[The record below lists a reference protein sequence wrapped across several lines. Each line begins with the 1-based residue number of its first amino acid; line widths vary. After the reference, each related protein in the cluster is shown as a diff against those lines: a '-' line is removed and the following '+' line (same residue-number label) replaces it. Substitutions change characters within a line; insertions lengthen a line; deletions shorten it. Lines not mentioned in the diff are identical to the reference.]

1 MNDLTYLTVELIEVA
16 LMLLPI
22 ALIIWIA
29 VKYANKKT
37 SNTTQQQNQ
46 KSENVQL
53 QPTQQSEQA
62 QTSPTPEQNEL
73 PYILNQN
80 FLTSKE
86 YKFYQSLKPIANKYG
101 LEIICKVRLAD
112 LVIIPKNINNYMKW
126 FNRIKAKHIDF
137 VLCSSEMKPVLLIEV
152 DDYTHQWNNRQ
163 RRDEFVDS
171 IFKGTAIKLL
181 HILTWTNE
189 QLEEQIKSAF
199 PCPETEKES

>member
-1 MNDLTYLTVELIEVA
+1 MCAIMIFPLLLIVW
-16 LMLLPI
+16 
-22 ALIIWIA
+22 LI
-29 VKYANKKT
+29 VKYANKKRDIIL
-37 SNTTQQQNQ
+37 QQNQ
-46 KSENVQL
+46 
-53 QPTQQSEQA
+53 TQNGTITEQSGQEL
-62 QTSPTPEQNEL
+62 NNNL

-80 FLTSKE
+80 FLTNKE
-86 YKFYQSLKPIANKYG
+86 YKFYKSLKPIADKYG

-126 FNRIKAKHIDF
+126 FNHIKAKHIDF

-171 IFKGTAIKLL
+171 IFNGTAIKLI

-189 QLEEQIKSAF
+189 QLEEQIKTDLPYS
-199 PCPETEKES
+199 ETAKES

>member
-1 MNDLTYLTVELIEVA
+1 MDELAYLIGKILGAIIMCAIMIFPLLLIVW
-16 LMLLPI
+16 
-22 ALIIWIA
+22 LI
-29 VKYANKKT
+29 VKYANKKRDIIL
-37 SNTTQQQNQ
+37 QQNQ
-46 KSENVQL
+46 
-53 QPTQQSEQA
+53 TQNGTITEQSGQEL
-62 QTSPTPEQNEL
+62 NNNL

-80 FLTSKE
+80 FLTNKE
-86 YKFYQSLKPIANKYG
+86 YKFYKSLKPIADKYG

-126 FNRIKAKHIDF
+126 FNHIKAKHIDF

-171 IFKGTAIKLL
+171 IFNGTAIKLI

-189 QLEEQIKSAF
+189 QLEEQIKTDLPYS
-199 PCPETEKES
+199 ETAKES